1 MLTDEQKVFCR
12 LVAVDGLKQ
21 GPAYAQ
27 VFGCKATSAATM
39 AWRLMQRDEI
49 QEEIKR
55 LSTRKV
61 DRQGEL
67 AVAGHVWSKEVRME
81 KLQLWAEEAAARGD
95 VGNAIRAVAEMNKMD
110 GAYAPVQLEQRVEGA
125 IDVRAMVLA
134 ACAQPHV
141 RFQNAE

>member
-1 MLTDEQKVFCR
+1 MLTEQQKVFCR

-27 VFGCKATSAATM
+27 VFGCKAASAGTLAC
-39 AWRLMQRDEI
+39 RLMKNVEI
-49 QEEIKR
+49 QEEIKL

-81 KLQLWAEEAAARGD
+81 KLQEWAELCVQNGD
-95 VGNAIRAVAEMNKMD
+95 VGTAIRAVAELNRMD
-110 GAYAPVQLEQRVEGA
+110 GAYAPVQVEQKVEGA

-134 ACAQPHV
+134 ACAQAHV
-141 RFQNAE
+141 REI